1 MRVYIEL
8 MSGFLLAG
16 QAWIYIT
23 SLKLIIYQKKITKKG
38 FKVSD
43 FSNCFINENLEI
55 KFLHRKLSV
64 QLSKETFMKENS
76 M

>member
-23 SLKLIIYQKKITKKG
+23 SLKLIIYKKHKKSI
-38 FKVSD
+38 KVSD
-43 FSNCFINENLEI
+43 FSNGFINDNLEI

-64 QLSKETFMKENS
+64 LLSKETFMKKNS